1 MITHP
6 PEMVNITFDK
16 NDLEGWYSVVV
27 RDIDGM
33 LVCAGPMKVID
44 AWLKRHGYEWIIGTN
59 GAWRRG

>member
-16 NDLEGWYSVVV
+16 SGAIV

-33 LVCAGPMKVID
+33 LICAGPMKVID

-59 GAWRRG
+59 GAWRRP